1 MDAQPLR
8 RWYPHGDSNS
18 GFQYANLAAPLAGA
32 GRLPPQSSG
41 LGPARGTAGLDYIH
55 AVRPASSPRR
65 LASRRLLEGIVD
77 PAVAVLRLASV
88 APFLALNPLEQEIA
102 GWPIEARLIP
112 ALVAGIGLMVGVWR
126 TRNDV
131 R

>member
-1 MDAQPLR
+1 M
-8 RWYPHGDSNS
+8 SS
-18 GFQYANLAAPLAGA
+18 ANLAAPLAGA

-41 LGPARGTAGLDYIH
+41 LGPARGTAGLDVTIH
-55 AVRPASSPRR
+55 AVRPASPPSRR
-65 LASRRLLEGIVD
+65 LASRRLL
-77 PAVAVLRLASV
+77 AFRLASV